1 MKEAFAFT
9 GKTSS
14 GSVQDRFDEAQDVN
28 VQLQSKLNEWTNN
41 MYDRYNREHFSALTR
56 ANLDDVDWRVPRV
69 VYCKDPKFNARLD
82 PKIAAEAQAMKK
94 ADGDTLQDQLSVE
107 AWEKWRQELEPCNR
121 SPPPLET
128 YIKPSTKFT
137 HVNPAY
143 RREDDVWERRLEL
156 RTLDEAMRGDVTKP
170 MPRPVLFAGDYENFK
185 EGRYLKDDCPI
196 A

>member
-1 MKEAFAFT
+1 MFSCVDKPA
-9 GKTSS
+9 SS
-14 GSVQDRFDEAQDVN
+14 SVQGRFNEAAATN
-28 VQLQSKLNEWTNN
+28 VDLENKLNQLTNN

-56 ANLDDVDWRVPRV
+56 ANLEDVDWRVPRV
-69 VYCKDPKFNARLD
+69 VYCKDPKYNVRLD
-82 PKIAAEAQAMKK
+82 PRIAAQAQELKRV
-94 ADGDTLQDQLSVE
+94 DGDKLQDELSIE
-107 AWEKWRQELEPCNR
+107 AWENWRKELEPCNR

-128 YIKPSTKFT
+128 YIKPGHKFM